1 MQHANTS
8 SLLMSSRDTLSVF
21 PVILVFL
28 VFLLQGAGWAGWLVV
43 ADGTPGKT
51 AFAIAEMLLIFV
63 LLWNGWR
70 IRRHVHEQTSS
81 ADRQART
88 VATLTFASLALCSLG
103 DLVNRNFSQTFY
115 AHDRIIEHSYL
126 VDSVW
131 FFLPG
136 YALFVVATWL
146 ATRERV
152 SAWLRWS
159 SLVVTAAVGIVSF
172 AGLVLPGTSRYVVA
186 VTGSYTVLISL
197 MVPAALW
204 LAMTFGRRA
213 WLVCAGAVLATM
225 ADALIGHFW
234 LFGHGHYPAIAYL
247 NFVVYFVSQ
256 ALVQQLPLVVLATAA
271 HACPSQTGRPD
282 W

>member
-1 MQHANTS
+1 MA
-8 SLLMSSRDTLSVF
+8 LPLMLQPASTAAL
-21 PVILVFL
+21 PAALVLL

-43 ADGTPGKT
+43 TDGSPGKT
-51 AFAIAEMLLIFV
+51 VFAIAEMLLIFV

-70 IRRHVHEQTSS
+70 IRRHVHEKTSS
-81 ADRQART
+81 ADRQTRT
-88 VATLTFASLALCSLG
+88 VATLTFSSLALCSLG

-136 YALFVVATWL
+136 YALFFAAAWL

-152 SAWLRWS
+152 PAWLRWT
-159 SLVVTAAVGIVSF
+159 SLVVTAAAGIVSF
-172 AGLVLPGTSRYVVA
+172 AGLVLPGTSPYVVA
-186 VTGSYTVLISL
+186 VTGSYTVLIAL

-204 LAMTFGRRA
+204 LAMTFGRPA
-213 WLVCAGAVLATM
+213 WLVCAGAVLATV

-256 ALVQQLPLVVLATAA
+256 ALVQQLPLVVLATAT

-282 W
+282 

>member
-1 MQHANTS
+1 MLRPASTA
-8 SLLMSSRDTLSVF
+8 SL
-21 PVILVFL
+21 PAALVLL
-28 VFLLQGAGWAGWLVV
+28 VCLLQGAGWAGWLIV
-43 ADGTPGKT
+43 ADGSPGKSV
-51 AFAIAEMLLIFV
+51 FAITEMLLIFA

-70 IRRHVHEQTSS
+70 IRRHVHEHTSS
-81 ADRQART
+81 ADRQTRT

-103 DLVNRNFSQTFY
+103 DLVNRNFGQTFY

-136 YALFVVATWL
+136 YALFVAAAWL
-146 ATRERV
+146 ATRSRV
-152 SAWLRWS
+152 PAWLRWT
-159 SLVVTAAVGIVSF
+159 SLAVTAAVGIASF
-172 AGLVLPGTSRYVVA
+172 AGLVLQETSAYVVA

-204 LAMTFGRRA
+204 LAMTFGRSA
-213 WLVCAGAVLATM
+213 WLVCAGAVLATV

-234 LFGHGHYPAIAYL
+234 LFGHGYYPAIAYL

-256 ALVQQLPLVVLATAA
+256 ALVQQLPLVVLATAT

-282 W
+282 

>member
-1 MQHANTS
+1 MQHSNTTT
-8 SLLMSSRDTLSVF
+8 LLSPPRHTLF
-21 PVILVFL
+21 LLPAILVLL
-28 VFLLQGAGWAGWLVV
+28 VFLLQGAGWAGWLMV

-51 AFAIAEMLLIFV
+51 AFAITEMLLIFV

-81 ADRQART
+81 ADRQTRS
-88 VATLTFASLALCSLG
+88 VATLTLASLALCSLG

-152 SAWLRWS
+152 RAWLRWS
-159 SLVVTAAVGIVSF
+159 SLAITAAVGIVSF
-172 AGLVLPGTSRYVVA
+172 AGLVLPGTSPYVVA

-204 LAMTFGRRA
+204 LAITFGRSA
-213 WLVCAGAVLATM
+213 WPVCAGAVLATL

-256 ALVQQLPLVVLATAA
+256 ALVQQLPLVVLATAT
-271 HACPSQTGRPD
+271 HARPSQTGRPD
-282 W
+282 